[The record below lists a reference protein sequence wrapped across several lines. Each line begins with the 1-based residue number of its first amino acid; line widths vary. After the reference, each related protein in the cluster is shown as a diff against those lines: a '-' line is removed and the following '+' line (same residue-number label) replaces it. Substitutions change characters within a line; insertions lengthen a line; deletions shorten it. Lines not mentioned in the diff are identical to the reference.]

1 MSKEAGNNPPQA
13 VTPEA
18 LAAALLALRE
28 VGVAFRG
35 PFLTSAGN
43 RIYLVEGCVLSE
55 SELVSF
61 HVGGR
66 FAPEGLKDFLA
77 GLKAQQARKP
87 EFSGADQV
95 SPPQRRRSQR
105 ILLRLNVLV
114 AFDLPE
120 AGHRQTHAFTV
131 YVNAHGGLLESPF
144 RMTTGQRL
152 TLINPQT
159 GKEVHCTVIEVHRSA
174 DGFYQVAFEF
184 EMPCPQFWAIAFPP
198 PDWGMTKESA

>member
-1 MSKEAGNNPPQA
+1 MSNEAGSSPPQSVA
-13 VTPEA
+13 PEG
-18 LAAALLALRE
+18 LAAALQALRQ

-43 RIYLVEGCVLSE
+43 RIYLIEGCVLFE
-55 SELVSF
+55 PELVSF
-61 HVGGR
+61 HVSGR
-66 FAPEGLKDFLA
+66 FAPGSIKDFLA
-77 GLKAQQARKP
+77 GLRAQQALKP
-87 EFSGADQV
+87 EFSGTNEVA
-95 SPPQRRRSQR
+95 PPQRRRSQR
-105 ILLRLNVLV
+105 ILLRLDVLV

-144 RMTTGQRL
+144 RMTNGQRL

-184 EMPCPQFWAIAFPP
+184 EMPCPQFWAVAFPP
-198 PDWGMTKESA
+198 PDWGMTKEPA